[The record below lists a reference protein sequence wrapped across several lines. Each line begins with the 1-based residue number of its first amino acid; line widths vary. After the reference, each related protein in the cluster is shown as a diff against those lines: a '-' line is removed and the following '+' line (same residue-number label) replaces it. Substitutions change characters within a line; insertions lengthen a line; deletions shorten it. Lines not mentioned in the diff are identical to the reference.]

1 LGLTKGLLLTNSSF
15 EHIINY
21 VVSYF
26 LGDYIM
32 GKRDAVETKARILAT
47 AEKLFSTVGFD
58 KTRVDDI
65 AKEAGVNKALIY
77 YYFKSKDEI
86 LDTLFTSLIDDVK
99 LILIKSVEETPD
111 ISRED
116 EYRRLFKIY
125 MDFITEKRKIIK
137 VAIAESAK
145 VSEKI
150 SVVLK
155 LGDLINN
162 AEVES
167 IRKAYEAKGLG
178 FPVDKQ
184 EMLVMEFFTGLMPLF
199 TFAIYKDEWENF
211 YNVSEAELFERF
223 FQVYKKAHLEA
234 HMRR

>member
-1 LGLTKGLLLTNSSF
+1 MEAYS
-15 EHIINY
+15 
-21 VVSYF
+21 
-26 LGDYIM
+26 M
-32 GKRDAVETKARILAT
+32 RKRDAVETKARILAT
-47 AEKLFSTVGFD
+47 AEKLFSAVGFD
-58 KTRVDDI
+58 KTRVDVI

-111 ISRED
+111 ISQEN

-125 MDFITEKRKIIK
+125 MDFITKKRKIIK

-145 VSEKI
+145 VSAKI

-155 LGDLINN
+155 LGDLISN

-167 IRKAYEAKGLG
+167 IRRAYEAKGLC
-178 FPVDKQ
+178 FPADKQ

-199 TFAIYKDEWENF
+199 TFALYKDEWEHF
-211 YNVSEAELFERF
+211 YNVSEAELAEKIYQAF
-223 FQVYKKAHLEA
+223 KKTHLGAHIG
-234 HMRR
+234 R